1 VLTDYDIVAD
11 VGPGTAVVKTVE
23 ATVSDG
29 TLNVDFTS
37 DVNNAIIAAIE
48 VLPADTGPP
57 APVLAELVV
66 SEGDASQALA
76 FGTAAG
82 ATGGYDAGL
91 DGALLPPIP
100 PSPPARFAARFVCG
114 PATNPDCSGD
124 FAVHTDVRAP
134 LASGG
139 TAGAEDVRVW
149 TVQTSRA
156 SGGALTLDWSGA
168 SLAEALPAGQLVLRD
183 AASGGQAAFADM
195 LAQTSLTVDNPN
207 VETFEIV
214 YAPQA
219 TRPVAAAAGWN
230 LLGLPLEPAAGTAAA
245 VFGADAPA
253 TDLFVFDGGT
263 YQPAGTES
271 VPLVTGAGFWAFYD
285 AAPSLTVQ
293 GAPVSSVTWDL
304 APGWNLVSGP
314 SCAVALSA
322 ASGDVGA
329 MVPGTFY
336 AYAAGSSYTEADAAN
351 PGAGYWVN
359 ATEAGTV
366 TLSCAA
372 AGEPVLATASG
383 ASASGASGSADD
395 RRAGG
400 GSGAALTR
408 ALARVHSAAARSDAL
423 VISDAAGRSQR
434 LLLGGAS
441 GADRSGVP
449 AAAFALPPL
458 PPRGAFDARFE
469 GGSGAASA
477 EAGAGSRRMAG
488 PEGRVVVR
496 GAVGDRV
503 RLRLHS
509 PRPDARYQVETVDA
523 RGRAIESIWVE
534 AARAA
539 NGAPVELSLAGA
551 EALRVRSEGALPS
564 GFAVQG
570 TSPNPARAA
579 DATLRIDA
587 PTGGE
592 VSVALYDVLGR
603 EVLKAGRTVAAGP
616 ARALRLPT
624 GRLAAGL
631 YLYRVELRAADG
643 RAFRGTGRLTV
654 VR

>member
-1 VLTDYDIVAD
+1 
-11 VGPGTAVVKTVE
+11 
-23 ATVSDG
+23 
-29 TLNVDFTS
+29 
-37 DVNNAIIAAIE
+37 
-48 VLPADTGPP
+48 
-57 APVLAELVV
+57 
-66 SEGDASQALA
+66 
-76 FGTAAG
+76 
-82 ATGGYDAGL
+82 
-91 DGALLPPIP
+91 
-100 PSPPARFAARFVCG
+100 
-114 PATNPDCSGD
+114 
-124 FAVHTDVRAP
+124 
-134 LASGG
+134 
-139 TAGAEDVRVW
+139 
-149 TVQTSRA
+149 
-156 SGGALTLDWSGA
+156 
-168 SLAEALPAGQLVLRD
+168 
-183 AASGGQAAFADM
+183 
-195 LAQTSLTVDNPN
+195 
-207 VETFEIV
+207 
-214 YAPQA
+214 
-219 TRPVAAAAGWN
+219 
-230 LLGLPLEPAAGTAAA
+230 
-245 VFGADAPA
+245 
-253 TDLFVFDGGT
+253 
-263 YQPAGTES
+263 
-271 VPLVTGAGFWAFYD
+271 
-285 AAPSLTVQ
+285 
-293 GAPVSSVTWDL
+293 
-304 APGWNLVSGP
+304 
-314 SCAVALSA
+314 
-322 ASGDVGA
+322 
-329 MVPGTFY
+329 
-336 AYAAGSSYTEADAAN
+336 
-351 PGAGYWVN
+351 VN

>member
-1 VLTDYDIVAD
+1 
-11 VGPGTAVVKTVE
+11 
-23 ATVSDG
+23 
-29 TLNVDFTS
+29 
-37 DVNNAIIAAIE
+37 
-48 VLPADTGPP
+48 
-57 APVLAELVV
+57 
-66 SEGDASQALA
+66 
-76 FGTAAG
+76 
-82 ATGGYDAGL
+82 
-91 DGALLPPIP
+91 
-100 PSPPARFAARFVCG
+100 
-114 PATNPDCSGD
+114 
-124 FAVHTDVRAP
+124 
-134 LASGG
+134 
-139 TAGAEDVRVW
+139 VW

-230 LLGLPLEPAAGTAAA
+230 LLGLPLEPAGGTAAA

-285 AAPSLTVQ
+285 AAPTLTVE
-293 GAPVSSVTWDL
+293 GAPVSAVTWTL

-322 ASGDVGA
+322 ASGDVGV

-336 AYAAGSSYTEADAAN
+336 AYAVGSSYTEADAAN
-351 PGAGYWVN
+351 PGVGYWVN

-366 TLSCAA
+366 TLSCES
-372 AGEPVLATASG
+372 AGEPVLATTSASG
-383 ASASGASGSADD
+383 ASASGASAS
-395 RRAGG
+395 GG
-400 GSGAALTR
+400 ASGAALTR
-408 ALARVHSAAARSDAL
+408 ALARVRSAAARSDAL

-434 LLLGGAS
+434 LLLDGAS

-469 GGSGAASA
+469 GGSGATSA
-477 EAGAGSRRMAG
+477 EAGAGSRRMTG
-488 PEGRVVVR
+488 PEGRLVVR

-503 RLRLHS
+503 RLRLDS
-509 PRPDARYQVETVDA
+509 SRPQARYQVETVDA

-534 AARAA
+534 AGRAA
-539 NGAPVELSLAGA
+539 NASPVELSLAGA
-551 EALRVRSEGALPS
+551 EALRVRSEGAVPS

-570 TSPNPARAA
+570 TSPNPTRAA

-587 PTGGE
+587 PAGGE
-592 VSVALYDVLGR
+592 VSVSVYDVLGR
-603 EVLKAGRTVAAGP
+603 EVLKAGRVVAAGP

-624 GRLAAGL
+624 GELAAGL
-631 YLYRVELRAADG
+631 YLYRVELRTADG
-643 RAFRGTGRLTV
+643 QAFRGTGRLTV